1 MVKAT
6 EDYCEVRRNILW
18 GVSKRRR
25 TVGSQ
30 HGGGGGREG
39 EITNGLQNLLTLLGQ
54 KTLTDALG
62 NCEDPATI
70 LKLKKDQVGKQWKLA
85 TKDKFTRSPRP
96 FQDALLKLPAG
107 RVWLLPAG
115 ITMHYFNQ
123 LTSELN

>member
-6 EDYCEVRRNILW
+6 KDYCEVRRNILW

-25 TVGSQ
+25 T
-30 HGGGGGREG
+30 GGEPAWGRGGREG
-39 EITNGLQNLLTLLGQ
+39 EITNQLQNLLTLPGQ

-70 LKLKKDQVGKQWKLA
+70 LKLKKDHIGKHRKLA

-107 RVWLLPAG
+107 RVWLLLAG